1 MLKVNLSV
9 VDTIHPQISNKFVV
23 GMKTKGLT
31 ATCTIQINVCAIN
44 WMTDQ
49 SNNNQIFNHEFTR
62 VTETPA

>member
-9 VDTIHPQISNKFVV
+9 VDTIHPQISNEFVV

-44 WMTDQ
+44 RMTDQ
-49 SNNNQIFNHEFTR
+49 SNNK
-62 VTETPA
+62 